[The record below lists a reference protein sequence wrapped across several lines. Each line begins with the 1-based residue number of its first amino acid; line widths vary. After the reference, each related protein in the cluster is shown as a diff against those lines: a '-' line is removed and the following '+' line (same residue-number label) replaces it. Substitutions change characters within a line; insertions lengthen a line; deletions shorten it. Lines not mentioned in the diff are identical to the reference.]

1 MIRTE
6 ILSAVVVFLVAAGA
20 CPAGE
25 LPAPQAVPRTL
36 DELSSSFEQ
45 IARAVSPS
53 VVQIFVSGYAVG
65 SGSSNIITKQA
76 GTASGV
82 VIDPAGYIV
91 ANAHAVQG
99 ARRIQVQ
106 LAAPW
111 EGAESGLTLLRP
123 RGGRIDAQLVGLDTT
138 TDLALLKMPATGVP
152 ALALGDSDT
161 LRQGQVVLAFGSP
174 LGLGNTVTM
183 GVVSAVAREL
193 TPDDMMAYIQTDA
206 PINPGNSGGPLVDSH
221 GQVVGIN
228 TLIIS
233 QSGGSEGMGLA
244 IPSNIVRPIV
254 EQLREHGKV
263 RRGVIG
269 MQAQS
274 VTSTMAAALR
284 LPQSWGA
291 IISDLQGDGPGAKA
305 GLRIGDIIVA
315 IDGKVVDNVRQLGI
329 NLYRHPIDSTVAL
342 EVLRGPKR
350 FSLRVPVIERPDDP
364 ARFMDLVDPVNGLVP
379 QLDVLGVDVT
389 DSLVKALGPQREA
402 GGVLVAAMS
411 ADATPPAD
419 RFQPADIIHAVNG
432 HEVHNLAELKA
443 AVAGL
448 KDRDPVCVQLE
459 RQGLLMY
466 VTFEVD

>member
-1 MIRTE
+1 MKRTNA
-6 ILSAVVVFLVAAGA
+6 LAAVTFSIVTVGTCWATEPAPAAG
-20 CPAGE
+20 P
-25 LPAPQAVPRTL
+25 PKTL
-36 DELSSSFEQ
+36 DALSTSFER
-45 IARAVSPS
+45 IAEAVSPS

-65 SGSSNIITKQA
+65 LGPSNIITKQA

-82 VIDPAGYIV
+82 VIDSAGYIV
-91 ANAHAVQG
+91 TNAHVVQG

-111 EGAESGLTLLRP
+111 QAEDSGQTLLRP
-123 RGGRIDAQLVGLDTT
+123 RGGRIDAQVVGIDTT
-138 TDLALLKMPATGVP
+138 TDLALVKIPVEGIP
-152 ALALGDSDT
+152 ALTLGDSDT
-161 LRQGQVVLAFGSP
+161 LRQGQLVLAFGSP

-193 TPDDMMAYIQTDA
+193 SPDDMMVYIQTDA
-206 PINPGNSGGPLVDSH
+206 PINPGNSGGPLVDSRGH
-221 GQVVGIN
+221 VVGIN
-228 TLIIS
+228 AMIIT

-244 IPSNIVRPIV
+244 IPSNIVRPII

-274 VTSTMAAALR
+274 VTSTMAAALK

-291 IISDLQGDGPGAKA
+291 IISDLQPDGPGIKA
-305 GLRIGDIIVA
+305 GLEVGDIIVA

-329 NLYRHPIDSTVAL
+329 NLYRHPVGSTVAL
-342 EVLRGPKR
+342 EIIRGPR
-350 FSLRVPVIERPDDP
+350 PMTLRVPVIERPDDP
-364 ARFMDLVDPVNGLVP
+364 ARFMDMVDPAKNLVP
-379 QLDVLGVDVT
+379 QLDLLAVDLT
-389 DSLVKALGPQREA
+389 DSLVKALGPLREP

-411 ADATPPAD
+411 ADAAPPAD
-419 RFQPADIIHAVNG
+419 RFQPADVIHAVNG
-432 HEVHNLAELKA
+432 VSVHTLAELKA

-448 KDRDPVCVQLE
+448 KDGDPVCVQLE

>member
-1 MIRTE
+1 MKRTNA
-6 ILSAVVVFLVAAGA
+6 LAAVAFSIVTVGTCWATEPPPETG
-20 CPAGE
+20 P
-25 LPAPQAVPRTL
+25 PKTL
-36 DELSSSFEQ
+36 DALSTSFER
-45 IARAVSPS
+45 IAQAVSPS

-65 SGSSNIITKQA
+65 SGPSNIITKQA

-82 VIDPAGYIV
+82 VIDSAGYIV
-91 ANAHAVQG
+91 TNAHVVQG

-111 EGAESGLTLLRP
+111 QAEDSGQTLLRP
-123 RGGRIDAQLVGLDTT
+123 RGGRIDAQVVGIDTT
-138 TDLALLKMPATGVP
+138 TDLALVRIPVKGTL
-152 ALALGDSDT
+152 ALTLGDSDA
-161 LRQGQVVLAFGSP
+161 LRQGQLVLAFGSP

-193 TPDDMMAYIQTDA
+193 SPDDMMVYIQTDA
-206 PINPGNSGGPLVDSH
+206 PINPGNSGGPLVDSR

-228 TLIIS
+228 TMIIT

-254 EQLREHGKV
+254 EQLREYGKV

-269 MQAQS
+269 MEAQS
-274 VTSTMAAALR
+274 VTSTMAAALK

-291 IISDLQGDGPGAKA
+291 IVSDLQPDGPGIKA
-305 GLRIGDIIVA
+305 GLEVGDIIVA

-329 NLYRHPIDSTVAL
+329 NLYRHPVGSTVAL
-342 EVLRGPKR
+342 EIIRGTRPMT
-350 FSLRVPVIERPDDP
+350 LRVPVIERPDDP
-364 ARFMDLVDPVNGLVP
+364 ARFMDMVDPAKNLVP
-379 QLDVLGVDVT
+379 QLDLLAVDLT
-389 DSLVKALGPQREA
+389 DSLVKALGPLREP

-419 RFQPADIIHAVNG
+419 RFQPADVIHAVNG
-432 HEVHNLAELKA
+432 VRVQNLAELKA

-448 KDRDPVCVQLE
+448 KDGDPVCVQLE